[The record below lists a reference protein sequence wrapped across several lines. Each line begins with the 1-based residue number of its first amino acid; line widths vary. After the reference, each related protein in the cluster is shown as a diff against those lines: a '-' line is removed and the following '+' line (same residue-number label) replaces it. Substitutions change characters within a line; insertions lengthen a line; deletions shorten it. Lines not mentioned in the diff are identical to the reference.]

1 MAPYNYYRIRVGRT
15 SNIYEENTPSMIIP
29 RTTSSI
35 GMQLATE
42 QIINK
47 IEEEEEVSK

>member
-1 MAPYNYYRIRVGRT
+1 MPD
-15 SNIYEENTPSMIIP
+15 EENTPSMIVP
-29 RTTSSI
+29 RNTSSI

-47 IEEEEEVSK
+47 IEEEEEVSQ